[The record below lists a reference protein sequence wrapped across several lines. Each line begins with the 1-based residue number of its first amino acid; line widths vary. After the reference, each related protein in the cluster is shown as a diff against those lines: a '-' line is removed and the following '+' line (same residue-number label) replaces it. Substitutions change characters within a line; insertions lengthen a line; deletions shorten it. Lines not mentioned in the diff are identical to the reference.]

1 MVSNRWCFVDTL
13 PNNRR
18 LAAHYLFD
26 LERLK
31 PSEVEVGVARCARHC
46 LWDPG
51 FWDSGFSEW
60 RFGSARFVLHGYRNV
75 NVLEDA
81 ARGDAD
87 DAVRRFNE
95 VVAFATA
102 MLAAEMVD
110 KTESGIELFGIDQEA
125 CAVGLPFF

>member
-1 MVSNRWCFVDTL
+1 
-13 PNNRR
+13 
-18 LAAHYLFD
+18 
-26 LERLK
+26 
-31 PSEVEVGVARCARHC
+31 

-60 RFGSARFVLHGYRNV
+60 RFGSARFVLHGHRNV

-87 DAVRRFNE
+87 DAVGRFNE